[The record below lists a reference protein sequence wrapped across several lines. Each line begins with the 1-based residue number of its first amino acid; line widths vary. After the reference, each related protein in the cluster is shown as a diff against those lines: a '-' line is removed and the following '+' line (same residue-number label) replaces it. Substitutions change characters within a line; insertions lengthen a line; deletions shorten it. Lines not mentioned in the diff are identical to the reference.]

1 MNILI
6 VGGAGF
12 VGANLAFKLKTET
25 RFNITVLDNLVRRGS
40 ECNLIKF
47 KRLGINFIHGDVR
60 NREDI
65 LTLPPYDIVLDCAA
79 QPSAVNYKNPA
90 FDITNNTYGV
100 LNLLEYCKLN
110 KSGLIYWSTNKC
122 YSGTVCNKPI
132 IETKQHR
139 FVFKEQLDFE
149 GFNYKTGFS
158 ENLSIDGGDHSIYGM
173 SKVMGDLM
181 IQEYAN
187 AYGIPAICNRF
198 SCLAGPNQ
206 WGKSEQG
213 WVAWFIIANYF
224 NLPVTV
230 YGYNGHQVRDYLFID
245 DVYTLILKQ
254 CNSLHSYHGE
264 VFNVGGGSN
273 FTISIKE
280 ALNLLEN
287 TYNKMNITYIDNVR
301 RADHAI
307 YISDTRKVKKAF
319 SWEPSIT
326 AENGFKQIWEW
337 VDNNQSVLKSLY
349 L

>member
-12 VGANLAFKLKTET
+12 VGANLAFKFKTET
-25 RFNITVLDNLVRRGS
+25 NFNVTVLDNLVRRGS
-40 ECNLIKF
+40 EYNLTKF
-47 KRLGINFIHGDVR
+47 KQLGINFIHGDVR
-60 NREDI
+60 NKEDI
-65 LTLPPYDIVLDCAA
+65 LTLPSFDIVLDCAA

-122 YSGTVCNKPI
+122 YSGTICNKPI

-139 FVFKEQLDFE
+139 FVFKEQPDFE
-149 GFNYKTGFS
+149 GFNYKTGFN
-158 ENLSIDGGDHSIYGM
+158 EQLSIDGRDHSIYGV

-181 IQEYAN
+181 IQEYAD
-187 AYGIPAICNRF
+187 AYNIPAICNRF

-213 WVAWFIIANYF
+213 WVAWFVIANYF

-230 YGYNGHQVRDYLFID
+230 YGYNGYQVRDYLFID

-254 CNSLHSYHGE
+254 CYNLHLYRGD

-280 ALNLLEN
+280 ALNLLEY
-287 TYNKMNITYIDNVR
+287 TYNKMNITYNNDAR
-301 RADHAI
+301 RADHAV
-307 YISDTRKVKKAF
+307 YISDTRKVKQTF
-319 SWEPSIT
+319 NWEPSIT
-326 AENGFKQIWEW
+326 VEAGLKQIWDW
-337 VDNNQSVLKSLY
+337 VDSNQPVLKSLY